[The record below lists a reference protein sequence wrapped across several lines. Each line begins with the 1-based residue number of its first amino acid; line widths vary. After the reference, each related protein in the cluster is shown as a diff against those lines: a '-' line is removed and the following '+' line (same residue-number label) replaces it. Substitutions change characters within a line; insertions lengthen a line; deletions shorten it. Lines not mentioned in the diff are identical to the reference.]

1 MIDGIAMNSRV
12 GGRYF
17 AIGCDQKLNQKANQE
32 TQPKKSSTKKLNQNF
47 FHAAVD
53 LTSEA
58 AELNCRFER

>member
-1 MIDGIAMNSRV
+1 MIDGIAVNSRV

-32 TQPKKSSTKKLNQNF
+32 TQPKKLNQKAQPKL